1 MCLIAFA
8 YNCHPKYSLIL
19 IANRDEFYQRP
30 SDLLNFWQDEPQI
43 LAGRDREKSGTWL
56 GITTTGRFSAVTN
69 YRDGHKTTNK
79 RLRSRGELT
88 RNFLC
93 TNIPAQHYLQQLA
106 SKEMEFSDFNLLLG
120 DQSGFYYASNKS
132 TDTQKLESGIYAL
145 SNALLDTPWP
155 KVCYVKAQLS
165 RLIKNKNL
173 DIESLIEIMS
183 DQTQAS
189 IEQLPD
195 TGVSLEWEKILSST
209 FIKTSNYGTR
219 ATTVLLQE
227 KDGTT
232 QILEQSY
239 GTDGKISRKAQLIQV
254 PPIG

>member
-8 YNCHPKYSLIL
+8 YNSHPKYSLIL

-30 SDLLNFWQDEPQI
+30 SDLLSFWQDEPKV
-43 LAGRDREKSGTWL
+43 LAGRDCEKSGTWL

-79 RLRSRGELT
+79 SLRSRGELT

-93 TNIPAQHYLQQLA
+93 TNISAQHYLQQLA
-106 SKEMEFSDFNLLLG
+106 SEQMEFSDFNLLLG
-120 DQSGFYYASNKS
+120 DQSGFYYASNKR
-132 TDTQKLESGIYAL
+132 TETQKLEPGLYAL

-155 KVCYVKAQLS
+155 KVRHVKTQLS
-165 RLIKNKNL
+165 HAIKNKNL
-173 DIESLIEIMS
+173 DIESLIGIMS
-183 DQTQAS
+183 DQTQAA

-195 TGVSLEWEKILSST
+195 TGVSPEWEKILSSI

-239 GTDGKISRKAQLIQV
+239 GADGKISRQEQLIQV